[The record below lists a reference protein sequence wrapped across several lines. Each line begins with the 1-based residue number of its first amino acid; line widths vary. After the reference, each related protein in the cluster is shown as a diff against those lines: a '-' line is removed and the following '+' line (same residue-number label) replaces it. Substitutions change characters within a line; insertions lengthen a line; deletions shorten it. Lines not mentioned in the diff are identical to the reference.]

1 LTINHALSSLA
12 SFYAFHLHFG
22 RGSLINPVPEA
33 VERRLLLAH
42 RSPVERVGAVRR
54 APLRQRSLQRVP
66 RSIPEPLWDEL
77 FAAMRHD
84 RNRALLAFYVSSGA
98 RAAELLGIR
107 GQHVDW
113 AAQRIWV
120 VSKGSRTL
128 DPLPASPASFRY
140 LSWYFDA
147 HGAAGADELVWRTL
161 RGPQRPLTEDV
172 PSSVELR
179 WRSAD
184 H

>member
-1 LTINHALSSLA
+1 MTINHALSSLA

-84 RNRALLAFYVSSGA
+84 RNRALLACYVSSGA

-120 VSKGSRTL
+120 VSKGSRRWTRC
-128 DPLPASPASFRY
+128 PPHQRRSATCPGTSTRTALPAPT
-140 LSWYFDA
+140 SWS
-147 HGAAGADELVWRTL
+147 G
-161 RGPQRPLTEDV
+161 GPCVARNG
-172 PSSVELR
+172 R
-179 WRSAD
+179 
-184 H
+184 